1 MFIFFKNITI
11 LYLFLVI
18 LTLSPSEHNPGL
30 LLIYIFFDFSYYHQ
44 IKLGGHVNVDRLR
57 SCTKINVEIDKISL
71 LATQKKTRRG
81 LSRPQN
87 HRYAFITRGGSR
99 GYAPLSDKGLEDHM
113 RTRRNIKLDG
123 IFVFKVDF

>member
-1 MFIFFKNITI
+1 MCCCYFNLSKKALICSFFSKIITI
-11 LYLFLVI
+11 RYLFLVI

-71 LATQKKTRRG
+71 LANQKRLEEGFHDPRITDMHLLRG
-81 LSRPQN
+81 
-87 HRYAFITRGGSR
+87 RGG
-99 GYAPLSDKGLEDHM
+99 
-113 RTRRNIKLDG
+113 
-123 IFVFKVDF
+123 